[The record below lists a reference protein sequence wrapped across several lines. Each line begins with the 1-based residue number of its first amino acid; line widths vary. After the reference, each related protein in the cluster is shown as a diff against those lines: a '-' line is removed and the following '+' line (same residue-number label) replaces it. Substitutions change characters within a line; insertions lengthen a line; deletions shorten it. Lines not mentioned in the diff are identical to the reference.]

1 MGTIVAAASVTV
13 KLMPLVDVQAGVVT
27 AILPMV
33 ALLCTVARLGA
44 SRSWEPQENVAVTET
59 DASIVTVHSFA
70 MPQLPRL
77 HSVRVRPSP
86 GCGRQGDDVA
96 KIVRCLAVRGTV
108 DAAYVTRHQP

>member
-77 HSVRVRPSP
+77 HSVRVKPVP
-86 GCGRQGDDVA
+86 GA
-96 KIVRCLAVRGTV
+96 AVR
-108 DAAYVTRHQP
+108 VTMSPRS